1 MYYAAWH
8 INRRVAM
15 ERYRLT
21 YAKFRPACYDQEIAI
36 GEQKEKIIEGEDRA
50 DADQKVTDF
59 LAKQSSAGQKPISL
73 IHTL

>member
-21 YAKFRPACYDQEIAI
+21 YAKFRPACYNEEIAI
-36 GEQKEKIIEGEDRA
+36 GEQKEEIIEGKDLA
-50 DADQKVTDF
+50 DADQKVKDF
-59 LAKQSSAGQKPISL
+59 LANQNLAGQKPISL
-73 IHTL
+73 IHTI